1 MNRSTLE
8 AKHSEKLQNMEN
20 DTDKIEYLLDVAH
33 LLENYGEDTKVNE
46 NNDSNYFDKFVEIVS
61 RNNDG
66 SIYDEYMNI
75 VENTPNQNVEQVDSY
90 FCSNCNI
97 PKYSLGND
105 SHMIC
110 SQCGESNIYFDSG
123 TQGMSYEQEI
133 NSEVNTSFAYK
144 RINHFN
150 EWLAQFQAKEST
162 QIPSELIDALKNE
175 FKKTRTSNTDI
186 TQQKVKT
193 YLKKLGFNKFYEHAP
208 QITNILNNCKPPT
221 MNLQLEEQMRSM
233 FRQIQEPF
241 EMHKPK
247 SRSNFLSYS
256 YCLYKF
262 CELLGKDEFLVCFP
276 LLKSREKLHQQD
288 VIWKKICKEMN
299 WQFIATV

>member
-1 MNRSTLE
+1 MNRSTIE
-8 AKHSEKLQNMEN
+8 AKHQEN
-20 DTDKIEYLLDVAH
+20 LGKKKCEEQIEYLLDVANI
-33 LLENYGEDTKVNE
+33 LSNYGEENSKTSNVN
-46 NNDSNYFDKFVEIVS
+46 SGYFDSFIEVLS
-61 RNNDG
+61 SNNNG
-66 SIYDEYMNI
+66 NLYDEYTNI
-75 VENTPNQNVEQVDSY
+75 VDGTNPTTIYKIDS
-90 FCSNCNI
+90 FICLKCNI
-97 PKYSLGND
+97 PKKALGND

-110 SQCGESNIYFDSG
+110 PECGESDIYFDSG

-162 QIPSELIDALKNE
+162 QIPQELLDQVKHEFNKARIGKSE
-175 FKKTRTSNTDI
+175 I
-186 TQQKVKT
+186 TQSKVKH
-193 YLKKLGFNKFYEHAP
+193 YLKKLSYNKFYEHSA
-208 QITNILNNCKPPT
+208 QITNILNNKKPPT
-221 MNLQLEEQMRSM
+221 MNIVLEEKMRTM

-241 EMHKPK
+241 ERNKPK
-247 SRSNFLSYS
+247 DRSNFLSYS

-288 VIWKKICKEMN
+288 IIWGKICSEIN
-299 WQFIATV
+299 WEYIPTI